1 MRLFD
6 RLFGGDSNGEGM
18 ASAVRRA
25 RRLVRQASAAGVTIP
40 DEVLQPIMHA
50 GRATASPTARDD
62 ARQAFFSAY
71 GRLSRLMLHIN
82 YGEGELPEDPFDQ
95 AREDAQL
102 LLKYA
107 AETGVRVAE
116 ADARAIIAACN
127 IPAGQTVDAD
137 ARAKFYAAYTT
148 LANQFGEVTAQT
160 IRHCT
165 SVNTLETLR
174 YNRRCAVVLA
184 FVVAAVSVVTFM
196 ADSMSKA
203 MLADIQSGNEAAA
216 RLRASL
222 TVIPKEYGQD
232 PCKLVLDD
240 GDPHQNKD
248 QALPLGDVQ
257 EIQQFVATTR
267 DLYSRSIKLNYVTW
281 IECDPF
287 ETSCGSGRKAESEP
301 KVTASPAGVTPAA
314 APPVA
319 PPAVREPL
327 DRDMLQINPSIRN
340 YTAEV
345 LCKIKYYQIVR
356 SFANNVQGD
365 YAAIV
370 GALTGFALPIAYAWL
385 GAFAYRLRLFGETIQ
400 KRTYHPSFSDS
411 ARMVTAI
418 IAGAISGL
426 FNPAQGLALSPLAT
440 AFLIGYGVELFFR
453 FLDTLVGAFGASPS
467 DRLRAPPPRPPGGPP
482 PGGPP
487 PGGGQ
492 TGGDAMGKAAAAAA
506 GEAPGGAGGGAPR
519 PAPG

>member
-1 MRLFD
+1 
-6 RLFGGDSNGEGM
+6 M
-18 ASAVRRA
+18 A
-25 RRLVRQASAAGVTIP
+25 L
-40 DEVLQPIMHA
+40 
-50 GRATASPTARDD
+50 
-62 ARQAFFSAY
+62 
-71 GRLSRLMLHIN
+71 
-82 YGEGELPEDPFDQ
+82 
-95 AREDAQL
+95 
-102 LLKYA
+102 
-107 AETGVRVAE
+107 
-116 ADARAIIAACN
+116 
-127 IPAGQTVDAD
+127 
-137 ARAKFYAAYTT
+137 
-148 LANQFGEVTAQT
+148 
-160 IRHCT
+160 
-165 SVNTLETLR
+165 
-174 YNRRCAVVLA
+174 
-184 FVVAAVSVVTFM
+184 AVSIENATLPASGFLG
-196 ADSMSKA
+196 SKA

-314 APPVA
+314 APSGTSPGT

-411 ARMVTAI
+411 ARMEESLARICEFDDATVFHPGHGPRTTLGQERATNGFLN
-418 IAGAISGL
+418 GAARI
-426 FNPAQGLALSPLAT
+426 
-440 AFLIGYGVELFFR
+440 
-453 FLDTLVGAFGASPS
+453 
-467 DRLRAPPPRPPGGPP
+467 LRR
-482 PGGPP
+482 
-487 PGGGQ
+487 
-492 TGGDAMGKAAAAAA
+492 
-506 GEAPGGAGGGAPR
+506 
-519 PAPG
+519 